1 LKTPVTSISG
11 LVQAVKDGIVS
22 GDEQKE
28 FLEITMKEVH
38 RLQRMIEDL
47 LDYNSLSA
55 GAFSIRTEKTNMNEL
70 LKEIVHHWKITLNE
84 EFDCKVILPNERIYK
99 ETDPLRLQQ
108 ILINLLNNA
117 YQALG
122 KNDSIIVSLSKNA
135 IDVQDT
141 GSGIPEKEQPYIFER
156 FFRGEKKKL
165 KVRGL
170 GLGLPFSR
178 MLAKALGADLILK
191 SSSPR
196 GTTFS
201 IDWKK

>member
-1 LKTPVTSISG
+1 LHLKTPVTSISG
-11 LVQAVKDGIVS
+11 LVQAIKDGIVS

-47 LDYNSLSA
+47 LDYNSLTA

-84 EFDCKVILPNERIYK
+84 EFDCKVIVPDEIIYK
-99 ETDPLRLQQ
+99 DTDPLRLQQ
-108 ILINLLNNA
+108 ILINLLNNS

-141 GSGIPEKEQPYIFER
+141 GSGIPEKEQPYIRTF
-156 FFRGEKKKL
+156 
-165 KVRGL
+165 
-170 GLGLPFSR
+170 LPR
-178 MLAKALGADLILK
+178 
-191 SSSPR
+191 
-196 GTTFS
+196 
-201 IDWKK
+201 

>member
-1 LKTPVTSISG
+1 
-11 LVQAVKDGIVS
+11 
-22 GDEQKE
+22 
-28 FLEITMKEVH
+28 
-38 RLQRMIEDL
+38 MIEDL

-55 GAFSIRTEKTNMNEL
+55 GAFSIRSEETNMNEL
-70 LKEIVHHWKITLNE
+70 LREIVHHWKITLNE
-84 EFDCKVILPNERIYK
+84 DLDIKVDVPEEIVCR

-122 KNDSIIVSLSKNA
+122 KDGSITVSLSKKA
-135 IDVQDT
+135 IEVHDT
-141 GSGIPEKEQPYIFER
+141 GSGIPEAEQPYIFER

-178 MLAKALGADLILK
+178 MLAKALGAELIMK

-201 IDWKK
+201 IVWKK